1 MRRKITLEVTDC
13 FIDEFT
19 KLIKVKRINGRNK
32 IGNYPNKNR
41 DLINKFILIFL
52 FYFKLNFGCSNVML
66 AMRQIVNI
74 VKLYASKSVQIQYNS
89 GAMLQIQYKERCNAS
104 ISVENYSI

>member
-41 DLINKFILIFL
+41 DLINKLFQFFL
-52 FYFKLNFGCSNVML
+52 FNSKLNFSCSNVML

-74 VKLYASKSVQIQYNS
+74 VKL
-89 GAMLQIQYKERCNAS
+89 CF
-104 ISVENYSI
+104 